1 MSCRYD
7 IILSDDG
14 RYEKLIQSHN
24 LRMRSQSRNFRMQI
38 LRQLVSHPFNVYS
51 FSFIPIR
58 YEETVSGQFVTD
70 QTMIDASSK
79 LRVLDAMLGGF
90 VPAGHRVL
98 IFVQFVEVETSD
110 AFDVDAASSRRLLS
124 LP

>member
-1 MSCRYD
+1 
-7 IILSDDG
+7 
-14 RYEKLIQSHN
+14 
-24 LRMRSQSRNFRMQI
+24 
-38 LRQLVSHPFNVYS
+38 
-51 FSFIPIR
+51 
-58 YEETVSGQFVTD
+58 
-70 QTMIDASSK
+70 MIDASSK
-79 LRVLDAMLGGF
+79 LRVLDAMLGVF

>member
-38 LRQLVSHPFNVYS
+38 LRQLVSHPFNVY
-51 FSFIPIR
+51 
-58 YEETVSGQFVTD
+58 EETVSGQFVTD

-79 LRVLDAMLGGF
+79 LRVLDAMLGVF

>member
-1 MSCRYD
+1 MV
-7 IILSDDG
+7 G
-14 RYEKLIQSHN
+14 T
-24 LRMRSQSRNFRMQI
+24 RSSFSPTIYACGVSRATSACQI

-79 LRVLDAMLGGF
+79 LRVLDAMLGVF